1 MAGFKV
7 RRFWSGFKQVSGNIS
22 LLCVGSLICAL
33 AINGILIP
41 LQFVSGGF
49 LGLSLLFYYLFPVM
63 PVSVIY
69 IIMNVPLFIAGWFFV
84 SRRFLLYST
93 LGMFI
98 FAAAVELI
106 QVPIPIDDKLLGA
119 ILAGIIIGCGS
130 GLILKSLGS
139 SGGVDILA
147 VIMMSRFSLRL
158 GTTIIFFNVIV
169 LAAAAWL
176 FSLKDAL
183 YTLIY
188 LYVSAQI
195 INLVVNGLSHRKA
208 IMIVSPAWRRI
219 SQRIMAE
226 IHRGLTIMHGRGG
239 YSEKEQEVL
248 YTVVTLSEL
257 ALLKQIIRQ
266 EDTNAFVVITETA
279 EVMGHRIGNQP
290 HW

>member
-1 MAGFKV
+1 
-7 RRFWSGFKQVSGNIS
+7 
-22 LLCVGSLICAL
+22 
-33 AINGILIP
+33 
-41 LQFVSGGF
+41 
-49 LGLSLLFYYLFPVM
+49 
-63 PVSVIY
+63 
-69 IIMNVPLFIAGWFFV
+69 MNVPLFIAGWFFV

-106 QVPIPIDDKLLGA
+106 QAPIPIDDKLLSA
-119 ILAGIIIGCGS
+119 IMAGIIIGLGA

-158 GTTIIFFNVIV
+158 GTTIIIFNIIV

-188 LYVSAQI
+188 LYVSSQI
-195 INLVVNGLSHRKA
+195 INLVVNGLSQRKA
-208 IMIVSPAWRRI
+208 IMIVSPAWKRI
-219 SQRIMAE
+219 SQRIMEE
-226 IHRGLTIMHGRGG
+226 IHRGLTVIHGQGG

-248 YTVVTLSEL
+248 YTVVTLTEL
-257 ALLKQIIRQ
+257 ALLKQIVRQ
-266 EDTNAFVVITETA
+266 EDANAFVVITETA